1 MKLNG
6 IVPKVEREVVIP
18 ILSDTV
24 SLYFIAKPIAS
35 YDPFEALCPMPKAR
49 IGGEPGKERPM
60 VETSDYKEAMRK
72 HGQLFAE
79 WVNVTTLAEVAGS
92 DGKREAIDWET
103 VDLEQ
108 IETYPNWRV
117 ELKENN
123 GLSES
128 DIRRIELEVLR
139 CNSMDEALIEKAK
152 EDFLA
157 IAKRSATMT

>member
-6 IVPKVEREVVIP
+6 IVPKLEREIVIP

-24 SLYFIAKPIAS
+24 SLYFIAKPVAT
-35 YDPFEALCPMPKAR
+35 YEAFEALCPMPKAR
-49 IGGEPGKERPM
+49 MGGEPGKERPLT
-60 VETSDYKEAMRK
+60 EASDYKEAMKK

-79 WVNVTTLAEVAGS
+79 WVNVTTLVEVAGS
-92 DGKREAIDWET
+92 DGKREKIDWET

-108 IETYPNWRV
+108 IDTYPNWRI

-128 DIRRIELEVLR
+128 DVRRIELEILR

-157 IAKRSATMT
+157 MQKRSAVMT